1 MGHHTTMYSQLGSS
15 TSLDWYID
23 VFFTF
28 NTLQSGLIIVLLMTA
43 CALAIYNL
51 PWTDAELTT
60 SHKQTRTQLSRYT
73 SSVKSTCRARW
84 CGARGRSD

>member
-1 MGHHTTMYSQLGSS
+1 M
-15 TSLDWYID
+15 
-23 VFFTF
+23 FFTF

-60 SHKQTRTQLSRYT
+60 SHEQTRTQLSRLKRFFSLNT
-73 SSVKSTCRARW
+73 SSAGLPSQSSRHVGLDGVVLE
-84 CGARGRSD
+84 GAVIERSPGH